1 MSDLNWHAVIRLA
14 EDVLIQ
20 DLAGEAVLLDLN
32 TEQYYGLDDV
42 GTRMVQV
49 LDQAAS
55 VKDAYE
61 RLLAE
66 YEVEPAILQADL
78 AAFIAEL
85 RTYGLIREV

>member
-1 MSDLNWHAVIRLA
+1 MSDLNWHLVIRLA
-14 EDVLIQ
+14 EDVLMQ

-49 LDQAAS
+49 LDQATS

-61 RLLAE
+61 QLLAE
-66 YEVEPAILQADL
+66 YEVEPAILQEDL
-78 AAFIAEL
+78 AAFILEL